1 MIYRTW
7 APHPRLAAHV
17 ECLWHMRRRAEA
29 GEPPDRILPD
39 GRMELIFRRSG
50 GFLHA
55 DAAGRF
61 VAQPAAM
68 LVGQIS
74 RFIVLRAADETEVIA
89 ARFTP
94 AGARAFFR
102 LDLGEITDGHAEPD
116 ELGPGWAEVADRLA
130 ETAEPAAQAR
140 LLEAELMRRLTPPD
154 AQAAR
159 TAAALRMIDAAVGAA
174 RIGAVART
182 VGLSER
188 QLERVFR
195 RDVGLA
201 PKHFA
206 RLTRFRR
213 MLAVLDHGDPQ
224 WADLAARAGYSDQPH
239 LVREFRDFA
248 GAAPRAC
255 LAGQTPFAAAL
266 LG

>member
-7 APHPRLAAHV
+7 APHPRLAPHV
-17 ECLWHMRRRAEA
+17 ECFWYLRRHVAA

-39 GRMELIFRRSG
+39 GRTELIFRRSG
-50 GFLHA
+50 GFLQA
-55 DAAGRF
+55 NTAGSF

-74 RFIVLRAADETEVIA
+74 RFIVLRATGETEVIA

-102 LDLGEITDGHAEPD
+102 LDLNEITDGHAELD
-116 ELGPGWAEVADRLA
+116 EIGPEWDDVAARLA
-130 ETAEPAAQAR
+130 ETARPAAQVR
-140 LLEAELMRRLTPPD
+140 LLERELLRRL
-154 AQAAR
+154 AGSELRVAR
-159 TAAALRMIDAAVGAA
+159 TAAALRLIEEAEGAA
-174 RIGAVART
+174 RIGAVARA

-188 QLERVFR
+188 QLERAFR

-201 PKHFA
+201 PKQFA

-213 MLAVLDHGDPQ
+213 MLAVLDRGDPR
-224 WADLAARAGYSDQPH
+224 WADLAARAGYSDQSH
-239 LVREFRDFA
+239 LVREFREFA
-248 GAAPRAC
+248 GLAPRAC

-266 LG
+266 VG